1 MYLLLTYDINT
12 ETETGKKRL
21 TKIAKTCE
29 KYGFR
34 VQNSVFEINVDHAKL
49 ISFKNTLSA
58 IIDPD
63 TDSIRIYKLGKSYR
77 ADLTIIG
84 QRQQIEPS
92 QDAMFDL

>member
-21 TKIAKTCE
+21 TKVAKTCE

-34 VQNSVFEINVDHAKL
+34 VQNSVFEINVDPAKL
-49 ISFKNTLSA
+49 ISLTNTLYS
-58 IIDPD
+58 IIDSD
-63 TDSIRIYKLGKSYR
+63 ADSIRIYKLGKSYR

-84 QRQQIEPS
+84 QRKLIEPS